1 MADDVTV
8 AVEDYVATVEFHR
21 PPNNFFDVP
30 LIQALVKAVFALD
43 EDPDCRAIVL
53 CSEGKNFCAGADLG
67 PQSDLVDKTANLYEQ
82 AVALFSAR
90 KPIVAAVQGAAVG
103 GGLGLALAADF
114 RVATPDTRFSCNFAK
129 LGFHQGF
136 GVSVTLP
143 AVVGQQRALELM
155 YTGGQAKGA
164 EALAIGLCDRLS
176 PATRTC
182 ATRRTQ
188 FASEIAASGPL
199 AVLAIRETMRGE
211 LADRVRAGDRREHEQ
226 QQILR
231 AHVRLPGRRR
241 GDGRAPPAALHRAAR
256 AVSGDHARAGR
267 HRPRRAR
274 AMVRGAT
281 CRSSARRSPPNRS
294 WAAAPTSPSGSPMP
308 TGATASSAARRST
321 ACSPPR
327 TTSAASTASSTRS
340 DPPTCPYRKHWGTAS
355 TRPSPVRPST

>member
-43 EDPDCRAIVL
+43 DDPGCRAIVL

-67 PQSDLVDKTANLYEQ
+67 PESDLVDNTANLYDQ

-114 RVATPDTRFSCNFAK
+114 RVATPDSRFSCNFAK

-164 EALAIGLCDRLS
+164 EALAIGLCDRLTS
-176 PATRTC
+176 AEDLRD
-182 ATRRTQ
+182 AAHE

-211 LADRVRAGDRREHEQ
+211 LADRVRAATRREHEQ

-231 AHVRLPGRRR
+231 ATSDFEEGVAAMTERR
-241 GDGRAPPAALHRAAR
+241 
-256 AVSGDHARAGR
+256 
-267 HRPRRAR
+267 
-274 AMVRGAT
+274 
-281 CRSSARRSPPNRS
+281 
-294 WAAAPTSPSGSPMP
+294 
-308 TGATASSAARRST
+308 
-321 ACSPPR
+321 PPR
-327 TTSAASTASSTRS
+327 FTGS
-340 DPPTCPYRKHWGTAS
+340 
-355 TRPSPVRPST
+355 

>member
-21 PPNNFFDVP
+21 PPNNFFDVA

-43 EDPDCRAIVL
+43 DDPDCRAIVL

-67 PQSDLVDKTANLYEQ
+67 PQSDLVDNTANLYEQ
-82 AVALFSAR
+82 AVALFSAK

-103 GGLGLALAADF
+103 GGLGLALSADF

-164 EALAIGLCDRLS
+164 EALAIGLCDRLTS
-176 PATRTC
+176 PEDLRGAARE
-182 ATRRTQ
+182 

-211 LADRVRAGDRREHEQ
+211 LADRVRAATAREHEQ

-231 AHVRLPGRRR
+231 ATSDFEEGVAAMGERR
-241 GDGRAPPAALHRAAR
+241 
-256 AVSGDHARAGR
+256 
-267 HRPRRAR
+267 
-274 AMVRGAT
+274 
-281 CRSSARRSPPNRS
+281 
-294 WAAAPTSPSGSPMP
+294 
-308 TGATASSAARRST
+308 
-321 ACSPPR
+321 PPR
-327 TTSAASTASSTRS
+327 FTG
-340 DPPTCPYRKHWGTAS
+340 K
-355 TRPSPVRPST
+355 

>member
-8 AVEDYVATVEFHR
+8 AVEDHVATVEFHR

-43 EDPDCRAIVL
+43 DDPDCRAIVL

-67 PQSDLVDKTANLYEQ
+67 PQSDLVDNTANLYEQ
-82 AVALFSAR
+82 AVALFSAK

-103 GGLGLALAADF
+103 GGLGLALSADF

-164 EALAIGLCDRLS
+164 EALAIGLCDRLTS
-176 PATRTC
+176 PEDLRDAARE
-182 ATRRTQ
+182 

-211 LADRVRAGDRREHEQ
+211 LADRVRAATAREHEQ

-231 AHVRLPGRRR
+231 ATSDFQEGVAAMGERR
-241 GDGRAPPAALHRAAR
+241 
-256 AVSGDHARAGR
+256 
-267 HRPRRAR
+267 
-274 AMVRGAT
+274 
-281 CRSSARRSPPNRS
+281 
-294 WAAAPTSPSGSPMP
+294 
-308 TGATASSAARRST
+308 
-321 ACSPPR
+321 PPR
-327 TTSAASTASSTRS
+327 FTG
-340 DPPTCPYRKHWGTAS
+340 K
-355 TRPSPVRPST
+355 